1 MTNSVKIPSFLISV
15 SFVIL
20 AIGVNASAAFG
31 QTCNNFMNTCNV
43 PAFSAFTYNETL
55 VGSTGEVGEPVA
67 HTFYTTV
74 QNPLQTDWIHWTAPM
89 NGVVVANTQGTN
101 PGAAPPTYTTPYVI
115 DTTIAVY
122 TGATLTTLTRIDET
136 DDWTPS
142 NPPNSSCTHVRPGTE
157 SVFSSCMMFSV
168 TAGTVYHFQ
177 IDHLTETNAA
187 NNDYSLNVYYRAPS
201 SATAS
206 VSGRI
211 TDNSGIGLAK
221 VRVSLTK
228 PNSEII
234 SINTNP
240 FGYYTFEGVDVG
252 QNYTLQADSKRF
264 QFQNNPRIIS
274 VSETLQN
281 EDFVAMLE

>member
-1 MTNSVKIPSFLISV
+1 MTNSVKISSFLISA

-20 AIGVNASAAFG
+20 AIGFNASSAFG
-31 QTCNNFMNTCNV
+31 QSCNNFVNTCNV
-43 PAFSAFTYNETL
+43 GPFSAFTYNETL

-67 HTFYTTV
+67 HTFYTSV
-74 QNPLQTDWIHWTAPM
+74 ENPLDTDWIHWTAPM

-101 PGAAPPTYTTPYVI
+101 PGAAPPSYTTPYVI

-136 DDWTPS
+136 DDWIPS
-142 NPPNSSCTHVRPGTE
+142 SPPNSSCTHVRPGTE
-157 SVFSSCMMFSV
+157 SVLTSCMMFSV

-177 IDHLTETNAA
+177 VDHLSETNAA

-201 SATAS
+201 SASTS

-228 PNSEII
+228 PNGEII

-240 FGYYTFEGVDVG
+240 FGYYNFEGIEVG

-274 VSETLQN
+274 VSEELQN
-281 EDFVAMLE
+281 EDFIGLNK